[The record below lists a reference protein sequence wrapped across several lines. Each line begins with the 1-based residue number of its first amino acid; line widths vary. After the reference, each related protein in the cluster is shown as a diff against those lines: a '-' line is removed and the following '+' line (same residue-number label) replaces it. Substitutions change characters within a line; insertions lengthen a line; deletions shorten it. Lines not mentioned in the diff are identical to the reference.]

1 MSSRIISASCDFV
14 VRVVECL
21 CLCRQRFCRMGNCS
35 KGVLRMGNCSKGV
48 WGFCRMGNC
57 SNGVVAMQGTCARLR
72 RTTARQ
78 LFVDGSCRRILR
90 KRYGICNSNT
100 THTRVVFKFMDVHVM
115 YIYVCSTHTFHV
127 CNIFMCI
134 TRTNVK
140 S

>member
-57 SNGVVAMQGTCARLR
+57 SKGVVAMQGTCARLR

-100 THTRVVFKFMDVHVM
+100 THTRVVFKFVWMCTSCISMCVARIRFMFV
-115 YIYVCSTHTFHV
+115 IYLCV
-127 CNIFMCI
+127 
-134 TRTNVK
+134 
-140 S
+140 